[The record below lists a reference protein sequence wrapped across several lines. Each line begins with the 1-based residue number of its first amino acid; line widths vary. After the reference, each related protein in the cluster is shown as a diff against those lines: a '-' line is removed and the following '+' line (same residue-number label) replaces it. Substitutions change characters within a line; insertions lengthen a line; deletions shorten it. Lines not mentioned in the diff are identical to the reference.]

1 MPKVVPEY
9 KELAKK
15 KIIKAAYTL
24 FEQKGFH
31 STSMDDIAHKIGVSK
46 ASIYSYFKS
55 KEDILIITVDQAL
68 TDPFLNKFQNDA
80 TVEAFK
86 DYYNTMAVFEGL
98 LHLNFVLTAL
108 AHDNKDIK
116 TKIMDTYE
124 TKLEVLSNFV
134 SHQQKLGSVKSDLE
148 PIIIAQFLIAV
159 YNDLAMQLI
168 IGVDETK
175 ISNSLNSSLNLI
187 LESRSVD
194 KNQKTLTNYF

>member
-31 STSMDDIAHKIGVSK
+31 STSMDDIAREIGVSK

-55 KEDILIITVDQAL
+55 KEDILVITVDQAL
-68 TDPFLNKFQNDA
+68 TEPFINKFQNET
-80 TVEAFK
+80 TVNAFK

-108 AHDNKDIK
+108 AHDNEDIK
-116 TKIMDTYE
+116 MKLMDSYE

-134 SHQQKLGSVKSDLE
+134 KKQQTLGAVKSDLE
-148 PIIIAQFLIAV
+148 PKIIAQFLLAV

-175 ISNSLNSSLNLI
+175 ISNTLNSSLNII
-187 LESRSVD
+187 LNSTSVD